1 MTYTDSLYFMR
12 QLDIVDPS
20 KLPSTCIIGCGG
32 VGSTVAI
39 YLAKMG
45 VTSFLLYDHDEI
57 RHHNLSNQM
66 FPNDSIGKYKVEVV
80 RDEIGRYSPMPRGLS
95 VTTMIEAFTKESSL
109 DDTEIVISALDNM
122 ESRRDVWEVVR
133 SEFPTLYI
141 DTRMGGEVAK
151 VYALNP
157 FDGSAVR
164 FYEDSLKQGHYP
176 IPCTAQA
183 IAYNVGL
190 IAAMVGSIVRRSI
203 SEMEIPRLIIGD
215 SLNWEIIKF

>member
-1 MTYTDSLYFMR
+1 MTFADSLYFRR

-20 KLPSTCIIGCGG
+20 RLPSTCIIGCGG

-45 VTSFLLYDHDEI
+45 VPEFLLYDHDEVQ
-57 RHHNLSNQM
+57 RHNLSNQM

-80 RDEIGRYSPMPRGLS
+80 RDEIRRYAPMPSRVF
-95 VTTMIEAFTKESSL
+95 VTTMTEAFTKESDL
-109 DDTEIVISALDNM
+109 GNAEIVISALDNM
-122 ESRRDVWEVVR
+122 ESRRDVWEVVQ
-133 SEFPTLYI
+133 SEFPALYI

-151 VYALNP
+151 VYTLSP

-164 FYEDSLKQGHYP
+164 FYEGSLKQGHYP

-190 IAAMVGSIVRRSI
+190 IAAMVGSMVRRFI
-203 SEMEIPRLIIGD
+203 SEMELPRLIIGD
-215 SLNWEIIKF
+215 SLNWKIIKF